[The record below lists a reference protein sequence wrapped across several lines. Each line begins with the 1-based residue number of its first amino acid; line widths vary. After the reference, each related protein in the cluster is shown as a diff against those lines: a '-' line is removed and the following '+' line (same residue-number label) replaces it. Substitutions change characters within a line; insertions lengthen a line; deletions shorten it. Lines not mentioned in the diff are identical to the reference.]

1 MSIAL
6 RQQTRLW
13 KKKANTGKYFQDY
26 YIIYLILFYSFNA
39 MLNFLQKH
47 LVVCNSRL
55 ILGTIAVSES
65 VTLTQWACEKW
76 HDIKPHNNYSF
87 QGKRISHFLWIKLP
101 SPRLHVY
108 TPYLAP
114 SFLLNK
120 TIKYSMSNK
129 INTRFS
135 EYTNGYNFFFL
146 VLSLS

>member
-1 MSIAL
+1 
-6 RQQTRLW
+6 
-13 KKKANTGKYFQDY
+13 
-26 YIIYLILFYSFNA
+26 

-135 EYTNGYNFFFL
+135 EYTNGYNFFFSFKL
-146 VLSLS
+146 KLIFLSFICDASIEITYDENLQCKSIQLT

>member
-1 MSIAL
+1 
-6 RQQTRLW
+6 
-13 KKKANTGKYFQDY
+13 
-26 YIIYLILFYSFNA
+26 

-87 QGKRISHFLWIKLP
+87 LQGKRISHFLWIKLP

-135 EYTNGYNFFFL
+135 EYTNGYNFFFSFKL
-146 VLSLS
+146 KLIFLSFICDASIEITYDENLQCKSIQLT